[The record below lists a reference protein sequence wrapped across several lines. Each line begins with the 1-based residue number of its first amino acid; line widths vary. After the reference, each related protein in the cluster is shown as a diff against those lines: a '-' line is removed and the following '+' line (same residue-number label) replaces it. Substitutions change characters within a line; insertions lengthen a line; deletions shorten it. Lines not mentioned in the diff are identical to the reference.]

1 MTKNNVRYHYVEQ
14 RLIN

>member
-14 RLIN
+14 RLVN